1 MTNLRFTGVA
11 AGMLRARAPQ
21 GAADAGD
28 VCPS

>member
-1 MTNLRFTGVA
+1 MQNLSFASVA
-11 AGMLRARAPQ
+11 AGMLRARAPY